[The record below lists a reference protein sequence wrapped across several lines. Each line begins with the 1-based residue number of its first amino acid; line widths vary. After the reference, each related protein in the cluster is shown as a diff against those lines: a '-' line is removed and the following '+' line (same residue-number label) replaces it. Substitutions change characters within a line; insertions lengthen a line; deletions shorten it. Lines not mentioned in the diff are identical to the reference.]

1 MQNSFKTQLSRAEQE
16 SEDNNKLERNKLLQE
31 LQIHQIELE
40 MQNDELRHANE
51 ELEIQRIKFTGIYEL
66 APVGYFILNQSG
78 IIEEV
83 NTAGSVLLEFDKS
96 IIVKR
101 SFQSFIAK
109 DYTGTFCRFFKEIK
123 SQNERKSCQLE
134 LITQHKKTLF
144 AQVEGIAIHG
154 MHTNRVDCY
163 IALIDITERKEAV
176 QRLEVTKERLE
187 LALEASE
194 AGTWEYDYKTGKIL
208 LDESNY
214 HICGIDKYK
223 YKGEY
228 HHFLNAVHSADRF
241 AVDNYFRTCI
251 NQEKEINIEF
261 SINKSGKP
269 CVVSMRGHHI
279 KGSDENQ
286 RLVGTIMNI
295 SEKRRLENEADKFKI
310 EEQRNITTAI
320 INTEETERKRISDSL
335 HDGVCQL
342 LYGIKLNLQQLN
354 GADFKEGPLNNIK
367 SLLEL
372 SIKETR
378 NISFELAPS
387 ILNDFGLTITI
398 EELGR
403 RLSTDKL
410 AIQTSVKGLNK
421 RLDLS
426 VEISVFRMVQELINN
441 AIKHSEATLIKV
453 EVRKMKGLEIV
464 VVDDGIGFDQTSK
477 RIAIK
482 GMGLSN
488 LKTKVAIYDG
498 LIAINSSLG
507 KGTCVKILLNKL
519 TD

>member
-1 MQNSFKTQLSRAEQE
+1 MQIPFKKLLSSAEQE
-16 SEDNNKLERNKLLQE
+16 LELKNKAERNKLLQE
-31 LQIHQIELE
+31 LQVHQIELE
-40 MQNDELRHANE
+40 MQNDELRRANE
-51 ELEIQRIKFTGIYEL
+51 ELEMQRIKFTGIYEL

-78 IIEEV
+78 IVEEV
-83 NTAGSVLLEFDKS
+83 NTAGSVLLDFDKS

-101 SFQSFIAK
+101 SFQSFIAQ
-109 DYTGTFCRFFKEIK
+109 DYTDTFYRFFKEIK

-134 LITQHKKTLF
+134 LITQQKNIVY

-154 MHTNRVDCY
+154 IHTNRVDCY

-208 LDESNY
+208 LDDSNY
-214 HICGIDKYK
+214 QICGIDKHEYQ
-223 YKGEY
+223 GDY
-228 HHFLNAVHSADRF
+228 HHFLDAIHPTDRL
-241 AVDNYFRTCI
+241 AVDNYLRTCI
-251 NQEKEINIEF
+251 NQEKEVNIEF
-261 SINKSGKP
+261 SINKTDKP

-279 KGSDENQ
+279 KRSDENQ
-286 RLVGTIMNI
+286 RLVGTIMDI
-295 SEKRRLENEADKFKI
+295 SEKRRLENEAEKFKI
-310 EEQRNITTAI
+310 EQQRNITAAI
-320 INTEETERKRISDSL
+320 INTEATERKRISDSL

-354 GADFKEGPLNNIK
+354 AADFNEGPLNNIK
-367 SLLEL
+367 SLVDL
-372 SIKETR
+372 SIKEAR

-398 EELGR
+398 EEIGR

-410 AIQTSVKGLNK
+410 SIQTSVKGLHK

-426 VEISVFRMVQELINN
+426 VEISIFRMVQELINN
-441 AIKHSEATLIKV
+441 AIKHAEATLIRV
-453 EVRKMKGLEIV
+453 EVRKMKGVEIV
-464 VVDDGIGFDQTSK
+464 VSDNGIGFDQK
-477 RIAIK
+477 GIEIPLK

-488 LKTKVAIYDG
+488 LKSKVAIYKGVMEID
-498 LIAINSSLG
+498 SLPG
-507 KGTCVKILLNKL
+507 RGTCVKILLGKI